1 MLLRLISALSACE
14 EIKCTEVPLLGYGG
28 DAVADGHGGGGSSLH
43 SHMMP
48 AAKPTTPRW
57 LTPALPLLSRGGDFF
72 QAGYF

>member
-1 MLLRLISALSACE
+1 M
-14 EIKCTEVPLLGYGG
+14 
-28 DAVADGHGGGGSSLH
+28 ADGHGGGGSSLH

-72 QAGYF
+72 QAGYFLTLPKHVTRRHITLDLHGRSLT